1 VEPGHSIGPGV
12 CETAC
17 PVETIQPVFGT
28 EKCGID
34 LPCVTPTVATDVPA
48 PSSPASLGGM
58 GLLAREAIWGRGR
71 SSPSGEKKSANE
83 LDVVIAGAEP
93 AGSSTSLPVRE

>member
-34 LPCVTPTVATDVPA
+34 LPCVTPTVATNVHGIFFAGTKLHADIQV
-48 PSSPASLGGM
+48 LG
-58 GLLAREAIWGRGR
+58 L
-71 SSPSGEKKSANE
+71 
-83 LDVVIAGAEP
+83 V
-93 AGSSTSLPVRE
+93 

>member
-1 VEPGHSIGPGV
+1 
-12 CETAC
+12 
-17 PVETIQPVFGT
+17 
-28 EKCGID
+28 
-34 LPCVTPTVATDVPA
+34 
-48 PSSPASLGGM
+48 M